1 MDELVKAIA
10 EQTNLPEA
18 QARKAAEVA
27 VNFMKEKLP
36 EPLAGQIDNLLQN
49 PALADNAENLLNLGK
64 SLFGKKK

>member
-18 QARKAAEVA
+18 QARKAAEAA
-27 VNFMKEKLP
+27 VKFMKEKLP
-36 EPLAGQIDNLLQN
+36 EPLAGQIDNLLES
-49 PALADNAENLLNLGK
+49 PGVADNAENLLNMGK